1 MEQIFRL
8 LYQDL
13 RDRAGLDL
21 FQVLQVENT
30 DTRGFNPACGEGT
43 IAVSWGDYGWQQRL
57 PPGLEGTWQGSTVHL
72 LVQVIL
78 AHLKQKKPHQSPRTL
93 TINFSE

>member
-21 FQVLQVENT
+21 FQALQVE
-30 DTRGFNPACGEGT
+30 DTVARGINP
-43 IAVSWGDYGWQQRL
+43 
-57 PPGLEGTWQGSTVHL
+57 
-72 LVQVIL
+72 
-78 AHLKQKKPHQSPRTL
+78 PR
-93 TINFSE
+93 